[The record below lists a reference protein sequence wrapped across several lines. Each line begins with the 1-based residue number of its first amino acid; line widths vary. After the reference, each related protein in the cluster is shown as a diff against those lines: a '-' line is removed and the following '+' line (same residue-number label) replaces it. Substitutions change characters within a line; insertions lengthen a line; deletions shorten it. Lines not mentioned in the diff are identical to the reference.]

1 MGEFWIAE
9 NFGDICPCDKK
20 CGSGCGEF
28 AYGGLAHQYG
38 WPHAPITKWKAGSI
52 EGVAW
57 WQTLGRHGGGSN
69 EGTFPPRSTWAVV
82 PFSYKT
88 VAADPGTYG
97 HVIDKVKVP
106 ESLEPGDDVL
116 SWRLDRKCSAQVF
129 NSCANI
135 EITK

>member
-57 WQTLGRHGGGSN
+57 WQTLGRHGGGLMK
-69 EGTFPPRSTWAVV
+69 V
-82 PFSYKT
+82 PF
-88 VAADPGTYG
+88 PQGPRG
-97 HVIDKVKVP
+97 QLFH
-106 ESLEPGDDVL
+106 
-116 SWRLDRKCSAQVF
+116 SA
-129 NSCANI
+129 
-135 EITK
+135 TKPLPLILVRMVMLLIKLKFQNPWNPVMMY